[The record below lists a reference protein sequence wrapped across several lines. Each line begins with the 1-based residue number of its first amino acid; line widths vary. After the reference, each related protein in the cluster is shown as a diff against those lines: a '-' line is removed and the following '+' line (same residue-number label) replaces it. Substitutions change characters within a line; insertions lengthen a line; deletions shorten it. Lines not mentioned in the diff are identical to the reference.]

1 MDAIQ
6 TTLRGDDTPAML
18 IDGTWAAARTG
29 EVIEVG
35 NPARGTVLATIPRGQ
50 GADIDRAVAAAKA
63 AFAGWKTIAPRDRG
77 RIMGLIADDL
87 VAETETVAR
96 CLAAESGNAIRT
108 QSRPEIGIAAEVF
121 RYFGGLGGELKG
133 ETIPINTNMFSYSV
147 REPLGVVGAIIPWNA
162 PLALAA
168 LKIAPAL
175 VSGNTMV
182 LKAAED
188 APLAVLMLAEICARH
203 LPPGVLNVVTGYG
216 AEAGAALTAH
226 PDVAKL
232 TFTGSTETG
241 KAIMH
246 AAADRIVPVSL
257 ELGGKSPN
265 IVCPD
270 ADEGWVVDGAI
281 AAARFHRQ
289 SQSCTT
295 GSRLFIHTSIFD
307 SFLTKLEAK
316 VAGLK
321 IGDPLDEAS
330 DIGALVSKRQF
341 ERVCGY
347 IEDGLATEGV
357 TLRFGGR
364 PPAEG
369 DLAGGYFAQPTV
381 FAADSNDW
389 RLAREEIFGPVLVA
403 IPWEDEAD
411 VLRMANNSHYGLAAF
426 VWTHD
431 LGRAFRMVNALEA
444 GFVQVNQGYG
454 QFPGQSYGG
463 IKQSG
468 MGREH
473 SLEGMLESF
482 TTRKAITFNAATPD
496 PGA

>member
-1 MDAIQ
+1 MTTVQ
-6 TTLRGDDTPAML
+6 TTLRGAMPAML
-18 IDGTWAAARTG
+18 IGGDWVQAQSG
-29 EVIEVG
+29 ETLDVES
-35 NPARGTVLATIPRGQ
+35 PANCSVLAKIPRGQ
-50 GADIDRAVAAAKA
+50 DADVANAVSAARA
-63 AFAGWKTIAPRDRG
+63 AFPAWKQVAPREKARL
-77 RIMGLIADDL
+77 MMAIADDL
-87 VAETETVAR
+87 AGETETVAR
-96 CLAAESGNAIRT
+96 VLAAESGNAIRT

-121 RYFGGLGGELKG
+121 RYFAGVAGELKG
-133 ETIPINTNMFSYSV
+133 ETIPINGNMFSYSV

-182 LKAAED
+182 LKTAED

-203 LPPGVLNVVTGYG
+203 LPNGVLNVITGLG
-216 AEAGAALTAH
+216 VEAGAALTAH

-265 IVCPD
+265 IVCAD
-270 ADEGWVVDGAI
+270 ADEDWVVDGAI

-295 GSRLFIHTSIFD
+295 GSRLFVHASIFD

-321 IGDPLDEAS
+321 IGDPLDEES

-341 ERVCGY
+341 DRVCNY
-347 IEDGLATEGV
+347 IDEGLDTKGV

-364 PPAEG
+364 LPKDGE
-369 DLAGGYFAQPTV
+369 LSEGYFAQPTV
-381 FAADSNDW
+381 FAANSNDW

-403 IPWEDEAD
+403 IPWEDEAE
-411 VLRMANNSHYGLAAF
+411 VLRMANDSHYGLAAF

-444 GFVQVNQGYG
+444 GFVQVNQGFG

-463 IKQSG
+463 VKQSG

-482 TTRKAITFNAATPD
+482 TTRKSITFNAATPERT
-496 PGA
+496 A